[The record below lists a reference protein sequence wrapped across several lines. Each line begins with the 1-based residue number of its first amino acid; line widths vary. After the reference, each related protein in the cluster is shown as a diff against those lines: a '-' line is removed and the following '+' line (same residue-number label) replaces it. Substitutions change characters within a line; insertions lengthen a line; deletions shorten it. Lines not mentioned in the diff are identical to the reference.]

1 MATENKYG
9 IHKRMSALENTLS
22 EHRHEMTA
30 LRAEVAAHKTLVDS
44 LIGMDKKAKEYVAYL
59 QEKVKHGKNS

>member
-22 EHRHEMTA
+22 EHRHEMA
-30 LRAEVAAHKTLVDS
+30 SLRQEVSAHKTLVES

-59 QEKVKHGKNS
+59 QEKVKRGKNS

>member
-9 IHKRMSALENTLS
+9 IHKRMAALENALA
-22 EHRHEMTA
+22 EHRQEMAT
-30 LRAEVAAHKTLVDS
+30 LRQEVATHKALVEN

-59 QEKVKHGKNS
+59 QEKVKRGKNS

>member
-22 EHRHEMTA
+22 EHRHEMAA
-30 LRAEVAAHKTLVDS
+30 LRAEVTAHKATVEK

-59 QEKVKHGKNS
+59 QEKVKRGKNS

>member
-9 IHKRMSALENTLS
+9 IHKRMSALENALS
-22 EHRHEMTA
+22 EHRHEMAT
-30 LRAEVAAHKTLVDS
+30 LRAEVLAHKATVES

-59 QEKVKHGKNS
+59 QEKVKRGKNS